1 MVFEDHAS
9 TTDCAFETEQ
19 AVPAQRASWSF
30 RSARPAAA
38 NATPVQSPRQTLKNS
53 ISCTGIGLHTGFR
66 VSMTLHPAAPGS
78 GVVFRR
84 SGPHGVALIPAL
96 WTHVKD
102 SRQCTVVGNDDGV
115 TVATI
120 EHLMA
125 AVSAM
130 NIDDLLIDINGPEV
144 PAMDG
149 SAAPFV
155 FLIECAGVTAHSPGQ
170 PAAAPRTAIRILE
183 TVTVSHNGAEATL
196 APTSGNGLS
205 VAFEIEF
212 AAAAIGRQS
221 TSVQVSPAVFK
232 NQVSRAR
239 TFGLIDDLPK
249 MRAAGLA
256 RGGSL
261 ENAVVVNG
269 ADVLNEGGLRYPDEF
284 VRHKVLDA
292 VGDLA
297 LAGRPIIGAYHGT
310 RSSHALNTALLQAL
324 FAKPSAWVAVDAAT
338 GLPLAD
344 QPMAAEPLRAIA

>member
-1 MVFEDHAS
+1 MVFDDHAS
-9 TTDCAFETEQ
+9 STSASACAFETERTAPRPR
-19 AVPAQRASWSF
+19 AVWPFTAP
-30 RSARPAAA
+30 ARPAAVEA
-38 NATPVQSPRQTLKNS
+38 VAAPAAARRHTLKNS

-66 VSMTLHPAAPGS
+66 VSMTLHPAAPGT

-84 SGPHGVALIPAL
+84 TGPHGTALIPAL

-102 SRQCTVVGNDDGV
+102 SRQCTVVGTEDGI
-115 TVATI
+115 TVATV
-120 EHLMA
+120 EHLLA
-125 AVSAM
+125 AVAAM

-155 FLIECAGVTAHSPGQ
+155 FLIECAGVVAQ
-170 PAAAPRTAIRILE
+170 PETAPRTAIRILE
-183 TVTVSHNGAEATL
+183 PITVSYNGAEATL
-196 APTSGNGLS
+196 APTSGTGLT
-205 VAFEIEF
+205 VVFEIEF
-212 AAAAIGRQS
+212 AAAAIGRQT
-221 TSVQVSPAVFK
+221 TSVKVSPTVFK
-232 NQVSRAR
+232 DEVSRAR
-239 TFGLIDDLPK
+239 TFGLVDDLPK

-297 LAGRPIIGAYHGT
+297 LAGQPIIGTYMGK

-324 FAKPSAWVAVDAAT
+324 FAKPSAWVEVDAN
-338 GLPLAD
+338 GLQAPLD
-344 QPMAAEPLRAIA
+344 EPLRATA

>member
-19 AVPAQRASWSF
+19 AASVQRPSWSF
-30 RSARPAAA
+30 RAARQTTVNSMPLQSA
-38 NATPVQSPRQTLKNS
+38 RQTLKNS

-66 VSMTLHPAAPGS
+66 VSMTLHPAAPGT

-155 FLIECAGVTAHSPGQ
+155 FLIECAGVIAQPHGH

-196 APTSGNGLS
+196 APTAGTGLS

-239 TFGLIDDLPK
+239 TFGLVDDLPK

-297 LAGRPIIGAYHGT
+297 LAGRPIIGAYRGT

-324 FAKPSAWVAVDAAT
+324 FAKPSAWVAVDAMT
-338 GLPLAD
+338 GLPLTA
-344 QPMAAEPLRAIA
+344 QSLAAEPLRAIA